1 MSNIE
6 LGILLIALTLILHI
20 VWGWVQERYV
30 DKRFDLY
37 TEQMK
42 EMLDWMKQ
50 QEKINREVT
59 KWIDWIDSKKDQ
71 LL

>member
-6 LGILLIALTLILHI
+6 LGILIIGLTLILHI
-20 VWGWVQERYV
+20 VWDWVQERYV

-37 TEQMK
+37 TEQIK

>member
-1 MSNIE
+1 MII
-6 LGILLIALTLILHI
+6 GLTLILHI
-20 VWGWVQERYV
+20 VWDWVQERYV

-37 TEQMK
+37 TEQIK